1 MTRTRS
7 IAIAVGILLGGA
19 AGLTQSPSDQA
30 LLHYKVAVVAI
41 EDHNPRVAVDELTK
55 ARALDPQNALVHYTL
70 AVLHKEHDP
79 DEALNSL
86 ERALQLG
93 LPGPEKTAST
103 DLRVEILYRV
113 ARKRAAETFTDAS
126 TGLMWTTKDN
136 GDDIDSAGAGRYCRA
151 LRLGGFTDWRLP
163 TIAELEQV
171 SDRSVLASNKIKPPL
186 KLSGCCPWSSTR
198 RGRTAVVFAFNF
210 GQPWPYDGTLN
221 CRVLCVRNA
230 GDQR

>member
-19 AGLTQSPSDQA
+19 AGLSQSSRDQA
-30 LLHYKVAVVAI
+30 LLHYEVALVAI
-41 EDHNPRVAVDELTK
+41 KDHHPRVAIDELTK

-70 AVLHKEHDP
+70 AVVHKESSP
-79 DEALNSL
+79 DEALTSL

-93 LPGPEKTAST
+93 LPEEEKAAST

-136 GDDIDSAGAGRYCRA
+136 GDDIDAAGARRYCTA

-163 TIAELEQV
+163 TIEELEQV
-171 SDRSVLASNKIKPPL
+171 SDRDVLATNKIKPPL
-186 KLSGCCPWSSTR
+186 KLSGCCPWSSTTR
-198 RGRTAVVFAFNF
+198 RRTAVVFAFNF

-221 CRVLCVRNA
+221 CRALCVRA
-230 GDQR
+230 SGGQ